1 MRLYWVISIKLTE
14 DINILR
20 VMKTI
25 AIASGKGGVGKSTV
39 TTQLASILAH
49 NGFKVGVIDADIYGP
64 SQYGLLTPV
73 DSNIDS
79 NINNNTDKK
88 NTEVNLTVDNKIIP
102 NFSTTHKIYFTAVN
116 TLIPDSDD
124 KPMLWRAPIA
134 TRVIRDL
141 MEKVAW
147 PDLDF
152 LLIDLPPGTGDIQ
165 ITIAQLA
172 KLDGAI
178 IVTTPQKVAYSIA
191 AKAIQM
197 FKQVNVK
204 ILGII
209 ENMSGY
215 ICTNCDHAN
224 HIFTSFGDNNNN
236 NGGDVLA
243 KKYNAELL
251 GKIPLEQ
258 NLVSISDQGK
268 SVINLDNNNIA
279 KTSYLK
285 IIENLLIK
293 LSANNTNSIGDL
305 TNQDIN
311 NKLHYKLI
319 DKNHLQI
326 VNVNSNLIKDIS
338 SYDLRLKCPCAL
350 CRDEISGHSLINK
363 NLISKDITII
373 NIHDVGNYGLR
384 VTFSDGHNTGIFT
397 VNNL

>member
-49 NGFKVGVIDADIYGP
+49 NGFKVGIIDADIYGP

-73 DSNIDS
+73 DSNMD
-79 NINNNTDKK
+79 NNTDKK
-88 NTEVNLTVDNKIIP
+88 NTEVELTADNKIIP

-165 ITIAQLA
+165 ITITQLA

-215 ICTNCDHAN
+215 ICTNCDHEN
-224 HIFTSFGDNNNN
+224 HVFTSFGDNSS
-236 NGGDVLA
+236 NGGDILA
-243 KKYNAELL
+243 KKYHTELL

-268 SVINLDNNNIA
+268 SVIDLDNTNKA

-293 LSANNTNSIGDL
+293 LSTNNANTNTTDNLI
-305 TNQDIN
+305 NQDIN
-311 NKLHYKLI
+311 NTLHYKLI
-319 DKNHLQI
+319 DKNNLQI
-326 VNVNSNLIKDIS
+326 VNINSNLIKDIS

-350 CRDEISGHSLINK
+350 CCDEISGHSLINK

-373 NIHDVGNYGLR
+373 NIHEVGNYGLR

-397 VNNL
+397 INNL